1 MLTYRGSRLAIDSR
15 LLTGSVR
22 SVYDLAV
29 PNPQLEFDYRDAHHR
44 VYFASAWSLDQ
55 EECRIPGKENGCHRC

>member
-1 MLTYRGSRLAIDSR
+1 MLTDRGSRLAIDPR

-22 SVYDLAV
+22 SLYDLAL

-44 VYFASAWSLDQ
+44 LHLASAWSVDQ
-55 EECRIPGKENGCHRC
+55 EECRISREEDGCDRC